1 MKPTA
6 ARTLLLVA
14 VAGAAVMSP
23 RPAAAQAQAA
33 EPSVVAAPPV
43 APPPSAPLSAAQ
55 LLAGADAAVDAGNL
69 EQASAL
75 YDQIARFYPGTPE
88 AGEAHRALKILGARQ
103 IQPLPP
109 GQAPVPGA
117 TAAPPAA
124 PPPAG
129 TVGVVVR
136 REPYSLQTSEKLR
149 LSTWEKMDFGVT
161 SFLYGM
167 SVGFSLTL
175 AQDNGDQSVGPV
187 ALGAI
192 AYTLGAVAYLNLG
205 DPDRGDLPLAL
216 AITSFLPTTTLLV
229 ANIASTNPDEKAVS
243 LATGVVGL
251 LSVPVAIVAARNL
264 ELDPGDTQLVRDAGF
279 WGLVLGTTGMLA
291 FGGETRTEYNYT
303 SYHEPSNRK
312 LFTGSMIGLYGGLAL
327 GTVGAVSS
335 EVSLERV
342 RVSTWGG
349 YGGAVIGLLL
359 GASSDTDRGAWTGI
373 TIGALG
379 GLLITFLS
387 TSSLDGIPP
396 DDATVARRTPRR
408 PRLLPRWRDLAPAV
422 APVADANGGARTA
435 FGVSGTLF

>member
-6 ARTLLLVA
+6 ATTLLLVA
-14 VAGAAVMSP
+14 VAGAAVLSP
-23 RPAAAQAQAA
+23 RSAAAQAQAL
-33 EPSVVAAPPV
+33 EPSVVAPS
-43 APPPSAPLSAAQ
+43 APPPAALSPAQ

-69 EQASAL
+69 EQAAAL
-75 YDQIARFYPGTPE
+75 YDQIARFYGDAPE
-88 AGEAHRALKILGARQ
+88 ASDARRALKILGARQ
-103 IQPLPP
+103 VQALPP
-109 GQAPVPGA
+109 GQAPAPGVM
-117 TAAPPAA
+117 APPGA

-136 REPYSLQTSEKLR
+136 REPYSLATSEKLR